1 MGEPELNYYVLFDN
15 YTQGLALQEIL
26 QGEAVPARITPT
38 PHVLQGELSCGMAL
52 LVLPRDI
59 EAVRACIAHHGA
71 AYHDI
76 VALPCQIRPRRD
88 RFC

>member
-1 MGEPELNYYVLFDN
+1 MDGPEINYYVLFDN
-15 YTQGLALQEIL
+15 YTQGLALQDIL
-26 QGEAVPARITPT
+26 QREKIAARITPT

-59 EAVRACIAHHGA
+59 EAVRACIENHGA
-71 AYHDI
+71 AFHDI
-76 VALPCQIRPRRD
+76 VPLPCQIRPRRD